1 MDARLMDSKDMLGMN
16 CFHSC
21 LNEQKQLSEEAA
33 SLVKRH
39 ANPSDATAT
48 VCTGPPPYVLKQPES
63 PAIVADPHILLPS
76 LNARNCP
83 NTHETSARTESHFFS
98 HKPGHIQPIHYNKVN
113 EFGLTL
119 EQMND
124 LISSFQEMREIPEPD
139 IFEYFV
145 NDISDP
151 DADLQ
156 NQLDPLPKDAQS
168 NLEER
173 DASIAVKQA
182 GLPFPT
188 PMPTRGT
195 TPAARFKTLP
205 ILQNMSPF
213 HTDQVMLYGPQHP
226 VVDLAPARNDALVS
240 CSLLEG
246 KCMSSSPKQMIPIS
260 PSEVLKHISTY
271 TLLNSTAAAAA
282 AEVNLNGF
290 TNITPTAQ
298 PQSHQQS
305 FHSSLNPIPQSSPT
319 PSPCNISEPIRPK
332 KQLPLNLA
340 NPVKLETSET
350 SPAQSSSSS
359 VTSAAA
365 MQSAGTER
373 RSTRRGKQ
381 CRNACVHCKRSNK
394 KCEDV
399 RPCLRCVQTGMEDSC
414 EDAPRKMRHGQ
425 RRRGPYRRKEE
436 TIAFDYSSVMERKL
450 PERLSSV
457 SSIESPIV
465 KPQREVH
472 HFLPRMGYFD

>member
-1 MDARLMDSKDMLGMN
+1 MDSKDMLGMN
-16 CFHSC
+16 CVHPC
-21 LNEQKQLSEEAA
+21 LKEQKDMPEGSTSHSQRHTNASENTAA
-33 SLVKRH
+33 VNARPLPH
-39 ANPSDATAT
+39 ALT
-48 VCTGPPPYVLKQPES
+48 QPES
-63 PAIVADPHILLPS
+63 HAITDPNIHLPP
-76 LNARNCP
+76 LNARSCP
-83 NTHETSARTESHFFS
+83 NTLGMSARTESHFFS
-98 HKPGHIQPIHYNKVN
+98 HKPGHIQPIHHNKVN

-156 NQLDPLPKDAQS
+156 NELDPAPKEHAKTNS
-168 NLEER
+168 EETNT
-173 DASIAVKQA
+173 STAVKQA

-213 HTDQVMLYGPQHP
+213 HTDQVTLYAAQHP
-226 VVDLAPARNDALVS
+226 VVDLAPAKNDSFVS
-240 CSLLEG
+240 RSLLEG

-271 TLLNSTAAAAA
+271 TLLNSTAAAA
-282 AEVNLNGF
+282 EVNLNGF
-290 TNITPTAQ
+290 TKITPTAQ

-319 PSPCNISEPIRPK
+319 PSPCNISEPFRPK
-332 KQLPLNLA
+332 KQLPLNFA

-359 VTSAAA
+359 VTSASA
-365 MQSAGTER
+365 MQSADTER
-373 RSTRRGKQ
+373 RSIRRGKQ

-425 RRRGPYRRKEE
+425 RRRGPY
-436 TIAFDYSSVMERKL
+436 
-450 PERLSSV
+450 
-457 SSIESPIV
+457 
-465 KPQREVH
+465 
-472 HFLPRMGYFD
+472 PRD

>member
-1 MDARLMDSKDMLGMN
+1 MLGMN
-16 CFHSC
+16 CFHPC
-21 LNEQKQLSEEAA
+21 LKEQKDVPESSA
-33 SLVKRH
+33 SLAQRH
-39 ANPSDATAT
+39 TNASLDIAAVNARPLPHALT
-48 VCTGPPPYVLKQPES
+48 QPES
-63 PAIVADPHILLPS
+63 IAITDPHIHPPP

-83 NTHETSARTESHFFS
+83 NKHETSARTESHFFS
-98 HKPGHIQPIHYNKVN
+98 HKPGHNIPPIHYNKVN

-151 DADLQ
+151 DADLK
-156 NQLDPLPKDAQS
+156 NELSPVPKENVHS
-168 NLEER
+168 NSEET
-173 DASIAVKQA
+173 DASNAVKQA

-195 TPAARFKTLP
+195 TPAARFRTLP
-205 ILQNMSPF
+205 ILQNLSPF
-213 HTDQVMLYGPQHP
+213 HTDQVMLYAAQHP
-226 VVDLAPARNDALVS
+226 VVDLPPAQNDSFVG

-246 KCMSSSPKQMIPIS
+246 KCMSSSPKEMIPIS
-260 PSEVLKHISTY
+260 PSDVLKHISTY
-271 TLLNSTAAAAA
+271 ALSNANVATVAA
-282 AEVNLNGF
+282 AELNSMRV

-298 PQSHQQS
+298 SQSHQQS
-305 FHSSLNPIPQSSPT
+305 FHSSLDLIPQSSPT
-319 PSPCNISEPIRPK
+319 PSPCNISAPIRPK
-332 KQLPLNLA
+332 KQFPLNLA

-365 MQSAGTER
+365 IRSTGTE

-436 TIAFDYSSVMERKL
+436 AIAFDYSMAMERKL

-457 SSIESPIV
+457 SSTVSPIV
-465 KPQREVH
+465 KPRREVH
-472 HFLPRMGYFD
+472 HFLPRVGHFD

>member
-1 MDARLMDSKDMLGMN
+1 MHL
-16 CFHSC
+16 
-21 LNEQKQLSEEAA
+21 
-33 SLVKRH
+33 
-39 ANPSDATAT
+39 
-48 VCTGPPPYVLKQPES
+48 PP
-63 PAIVADPHILLPS
+63 

-98 HKPGHIQPIHYNKVN
+98 HKPGHIQPIHCSKVN

-156 NQLDPLPKDAQS
+156 NQSDPVSKENAQS
-168 NLEER
+168 NSEELKS
-173 DASIAVKQA
+173 SIAVKQA

-188 PMPTRGT
+188 PLPTRGT

-205 ILQNMSPF
+205 NLQNMSPF
-213 HTDQVMLYGPQHP
+213 HTDQVMLYAAQHP
-226 VVDLAPARNDALVS
+226 LADLAPARNDSFVS
-240 CSLLEG
+240 CALLEG

-260 PSEVLKHISTY
+260 PSDVLKHISTY
-271 TLLNSTAAAAA
+271 TMPNSTVTMAA

-298 PQSHQQS
+298 SQTHQQS
-305 FHSSLNPIPQSSPT
+305 FHSYLNPVPQSSPT
-319 PSPCNISEPIRPK
+319 PSPCEISQPMRPK

-340 NPVKLETSET
+340 NPVKLEISET

-365 MQSAGTER
+365 RQSTGTER
-373 RSTRRGKQ
+373 RSIRRGKQ

-436 TIAFDYSSVMERKL
+436 VIAFDYSAMERKM

-457 SSIESPIV
+457 SSTGSPIV
-465 KPQREVH
+465 KSQREVL
-472 HFLPRMGYFD
+472 HFLPRVGYFD